1 MGFFRKTYDINKI
14 KADKFLAYTHLG
26 LGDHIVCNGLLNYFS
41 ESFDKIYLP
50 VKSRDINNI
59 NYLYKDNQKIEV
71 FKIEHSSE
79 VEDINSFA
87 KKNNLITLKVG
98 FKKRKPP
105 FNLSFYDQFGLPYSY
120 SISKFRVPRD
130 IKKEKSLY
138 QHLKDVYK
146 VKDRYQVVHNQSSYG
161 KVSLQVNNELPT
173 IFIEKETDLY
183 KNIFLYSKVIKNA
196 TEIHCLDSS
205 FLHLVERVETDAELI
220 FHNIKKDGQRGA
232 DVHLVKNWQIVNYF
246 K

>member
-130 IKKEKSLY
+130 IKKEESLY
-138 QHLKDVYK
+138 QHLKDIYK

-161 KVSLQVNNELPT
+161 KVSLQVNKELPT

-232 DVHLVKNWQIVNYF
+232 DVHLVKTWKIINYF

>member
-130 IKKEKSLY
+130 IKKEKNLY

-232 DVHLVKNWQIVNYF
+232 DVHLVKNWKIVNYF

>member
-1 MGFFRKTYDINKI
+1 M
-14 KADKFLAYTHLG
+14 
-26 LGDHIVCNGLLNYFS
+26 
-41 ESFDKIYLP
+41 
-50 VKSRDINNI
+50 
-59 NYLYKDNQKIEV
+59 
-71 FKIEHSSE
+71 
-79 VEDINSFA
+79 
-87 KKNNLITLKVG
+87 
-98 FKKRKPP
+98 
-105 FNLSFYDQFGLPYSY
+105 
-120 SISKFRVPRD
+120 
-130 IKKEKSLY
+130 
-138 QHLKDVYK
+138 
-146 VKDRYQVVHNQSSYG
+146 HNQSSYG

-232 DVHLVKNWQIVNYF
+232 DVHLVKNWKIVNYF